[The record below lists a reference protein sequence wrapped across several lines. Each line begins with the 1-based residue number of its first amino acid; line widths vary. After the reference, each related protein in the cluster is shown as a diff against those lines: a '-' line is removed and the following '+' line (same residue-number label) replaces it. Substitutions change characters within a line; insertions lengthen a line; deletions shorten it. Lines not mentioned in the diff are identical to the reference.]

1 MYIETSDGSIWTP
14 FLKRILKLS
23 GIIPGQIRVSN
34 AGEKFIIEGMCVCE
48 TGDGSSA
55 ACSVQ
60 LMFYLSS
67 VLCDR
72 LHLVDADKSDQL
84 LFGSLRH
91 HFVSLD
97 ELRL

>member
-1 MYIETSDGSIWTP
+1 MYIETFDGSIWTP

-23 GIIPGQIRVSN
+23 GIIPGPNKGFKCWRKVYIGRY
-34 AGEKFIIEGMCVCE
+34 VCMRDW
-48 TGDGSSA
+48 GWQQH
-55 ACSVQ
+55 SVQ

-72 LHLVDADKSDQL
+72 LHLEDADKSYQL